1 MYIRSN
7 PGFQEKV
14 VKSVEMEIIK
24 RQPTILSTICTTT
37 TPSPVH
43 TNSIDSQLTTSKGPL
58 LYCFDISQNFL
69 TLLATPYELD
79 EYMPSKVPFSGHD
92 DVL

>member
-7 PGFQEKV
+7 PCFQEEV
-14 VKSVEMEIIK
+14 VKSVKMKIIK
-24 RQPTILSTICTTT
+24 RQPTILSTIRTTT

-43 TNSIDSQLTTSKGPL
+43 TNSTDSQLTTSKGPL

-69 TLLATPYELD
+69 TLSATPYELD
-79 EYMPSKVPFSGHD
+79 EYMSSNVRFSGHD